1 MQTIRVVQK
10 AAADGT
16 LSLLIPLGKPEMEYD
31 VLVVVTPRHDESTS
45 QEHGWPE
52 GYFALAGSIVDET
65 FCRQPQGEFPKAVG
79 ID

>member
-16 LSLLIPLGKPEMEYD
+16 LSLQLPLGTPEMEYD
-31 VLVVVTPRHDESTS
+31 VLVFVTPRHDESTS
-45 QEHGWPE
+45 QELGWPE
-52 GYFALAGSIVDET
+52 GYFALAGSIADET
-65 FCRQPQGEFPKAVG
+65 FCRPPQGEFPKSVE